1 MKRLET
7 HKKKILLHSCCG
19 PCSSGVLDFLVE
31 DYDISV
37 YFYNPNI
44 TDLEE
49 YQKRLEAQ
57 KQVIQLYNEE
67 NGSDVTLIEGEYR
80 PEEFLEFV
88 KGLENE
94 KEGGKRCEKCFELRI
109 KKAADYAEKKNCELY
124 STTLTI
130 SPHKDAEKIL
140 ALGEKEAEGREV
152 GFLNQNFRKKAG
164 FEKSIKNS
172 KRYGIYR
179 QNFCGC
185 EFSRRG

>member
-1 MKRLET
+1 MNNSEAD
-7 HKKKILLHSCCG
+7 KKKILLHSCCG
-19 PCSSGVLDFLVE
+19 PCSSGVFDFLID

-44 TDLEE
+44 TDSVE
-49 YQKRLEAQ
+49 YAKRLNAQ
-57 KQVIQLYNEE
+57 KQVIQKYNEE
-67 NGSDVTLIEGEYR
+67 KGTDVTLIEGEYH
-80 PEEFLEFV
+80 PEDFFRFV

-94 KEGGKRCEKCFELRI
+94 KEGGKRCEKCFELRLN
-109 KKAADYAEKKNCELY
+109 KAAEYANKKRWDLY

-140 ALGEKEAEGREV
+140 SLGRDIAETKQIE
-152 GFLNQNFRKKAG
+152 FLAQNFRKKAG

-172 KRYGIYR
+172 KRFGIYR

-185 EFSRRG
+185 EFSKRG